1 MWPLF
6 LTVLGIM
13 SMVQASL
20 ELGELLDYASPSV
33 APLASI
39 VRSVLMLLFTF
50 IQLYTILLGA
60 KVDYSSIFPT

>member
-1 MWPLF
+1 
-6 LTVLGIM
+6 M

-20 ELGELLDYASPSV
+20 ELGELLDYATPSV

>member
-20 ELGELLDYASPSV
+20 ELGELLDYATPSV